1 MCTRLGPT
9 CLGFLGLTY
18 IDCGYLHGA
27 LGLNPQDLC
36 LGLGQYGYE
45 LVGVGGFGVFKGGAG
60 DWGLKARVGEWMVES
75 KCLSS
80 CCHLAPLS
88 SSLS

>member
-1 MCTRLGPT
+1 M
-9 CLGFLGLTY
+9 
-18 IDCGYLHGA
+18 
-27 LGLNPQDLC
+27 
-36 LGLGQYGYE
+36 
-45 LVGVGGFGVFKGGAG
+45 FKGGAG
-60 DWGLKARVGEWMVES
+60 DWGLKARVGDWMVES